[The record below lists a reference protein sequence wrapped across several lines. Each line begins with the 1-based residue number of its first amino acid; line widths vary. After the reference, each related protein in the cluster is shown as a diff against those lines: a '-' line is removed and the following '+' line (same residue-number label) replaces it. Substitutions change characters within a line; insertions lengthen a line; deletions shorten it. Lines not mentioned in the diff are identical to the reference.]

1 MNTYLRTPKPDNATV
16 GRTGPQSVG
25 RVFSILE
32 SLAGARSGATLTE
45 LALKARA
52 PKTSLVGLLAGLAAE
67 GCVERDGDGRYR
79 LGPRFLSLAMQ
90 AVSGRD
96 TIELAR
102 PFLAGLVEAT
112 ARWAFEFSSAP
123 SAIMRLMELGIP
135 PYLINATVLGVLAP
149 DADLAIYL
157 DRIESANPIRYA
169 VTIGER
175 RELHCTA
182 IGKML
187 LAHFDDDHLAR
198 YFKAA
203 PPKRFT
209 ASTVTSRAGLL
220 AEISAIRRDGIA
232 RTSDE
237 RVIGASGI
245 AAPVYGPDGSLVAA
259 LLIAGPS
266 ERMRTN
272 ARRNEA
278 VLLRAAA
285 ECTALHGGRPPATRE
300 PKEKSGRTRK

>member
-1 MNTYLRTPKPDNATV
+1 MNTDLRTPGSDNAAA
-16 GRTGPQSVG
+16 GRAGPQSVG

-112 ARWAFEFSSAP
+112 GETA
-123 SAIMRLMELGIP
+123 
-135 PYLINATVLGVLAP
+135 VLGVLAP

-209 ASTVTSRAGLL
+209 ASTVTSRVGLL
-220 AEISAIRRDGIA
+220 SEIAAIRRDGIA

-245 AAPVYGPDGSLVAA
+245 AAPVFAADGSLVAA

-266 ERMRTN
+266 ERMRAN

-285 ECTALHGGRPPATRE
+285 ECTALHGGRPPETIKSE
-300 PKEKSGRTRK
+300 EKSGRARK

>member
-1 MNTYLRTPKPDNATV
+1 MNTYLRTPGSDNAPG
-16 GRTGPQSVG
+16 GRAGPQSVG

-112 ARWAFEFSSAP
+112 GETA
-123 SAIMRLMELGIP
+123 
-135 PYLINATVLGVLAP
+135 VLGVLAP

-203 PPKRFT
+203 APKRFT
-209 ASTVTSRAGLL
+209 SSTITSRAGLIP
-220 AEISAIRRDGIA
+220 EIAAIRRDGIA

-245 AAPVYGPDGSLVAA
+245 AAPIYGADASLVAA

-266 ERMRTN
+266 DRMRAN
-272 ARRNEA
+272 ARHNEA
-278 VLLRAAA
+278 VVRRAAA
-285 ECTALHGGRPPATRE
+285 ECTAAHGGRRPDFDQAEKE
-300 PKEKSGRTRK
+300 PGRTRK

>member
-112 ARWAFEFSSAP
+112 GETA
-123 SAIMRLMELGIP
+123 
-135 PYLINATVLGVLAP
+135 VLGVLAP

>member
-1 MNTYLRTPKPDNATV
+1 MNTYLRTNRSERPTT
-16 GRTGPQSVG
+16 GRAGPQSVG

-32 SLAGARSGATLTE
+32 SLASARSGATLTE
-45 LALKARA
+45 LALKAGA

-67 GCVERDGDGRYR
+67 GCVERDNDGRYL

-112 ARWAFEFSSAP
+112 GETA
-123 SAIMRLMELGIP
+123 
-135 PYLINATVLGVLAP
+135 VLGVLAP

-157 DRIESANPIRYA
+157 DRVESANPIRYA

-198 YFKAA
+198 YFTAA
-203 PPKRFT
+203 PLKRFT
-209 ASTVTSRAGLL
+209 SSTVTSRNGLL
-220 AEISAIRRDGIA
+220 AEIAAIRRDGIA

-237 RVIGASGI
+237 RVIGASGL
-245 AAPVYGPDGSLVAA
+245 AAPILAADGSLVAA

-266 ERMRTN
+266 ERMRAN
-272 ARRNEA
+272 VRRNEA
-278 VLLRAAA
+278 VLRRAAA
-285 ECTALHGGRPPATRE
+285 ECTALHGGTSADAV
-300 PKEKSGRTRK
+300 KSHEKPGGKRR

>member
-112 ARWAFEFSSAP
+112 GETA
-123 SAIMRLMELGIP
+123 
-135 PYLINATVLGVLAP
+135 VLGVLAP

-157 DRIESANPIRYA
+157 DHIESANPIRYA